1 MGILSGKDLF
11 KSKFITAQI
20 IDASHRVY
28 FVPIKHTIGDYFL
41 ASINSE
47 LYVFKIDGPKQ
58 LTYRHTASRSFQVI
72 IYSTDNYLPLSIET
86 NELKQILEKHG
97 FNKVDRSLL
106 KLFKTLSIKEKNKE
120 KKEKKEKSDEDKDE
134 HGNVIIH
141 DLDKFL
147 ISLEKK
153 KEKGENL
160 QLIQDLINF
169 IDELPTKQ
177 IITPLQKVSD
187 FLDKELLT
195 TDPKFLGSIVDT
207 YNIVKHQHGKITNS
221 PTNSSMPWLKFLA
234 ITMAIGMVI
243 GIAYYAYDQGYFDSI
258 LAPFDGITNSLSGF
272 DSLTIS
278 GPTLTPEERL
288 MQQYPTPEELNL
300 AIAKGEVKYD
310 SLPEQIRKEID
321 LVGLPPSI
329 TNSTP

>member
-1 MGILSGKDLF
+1 MGILSGKDIF

-20 IDASHRVY
+20 IDSGNRVY
-28 FVPIKHTIGDYFL
+28 FIPIKHTIGDYFL

-47 LYVFKIDGPKQ
+47 LYVFKLDGSKYI
-58 LTYRHTASRSFQVI
+58 TYRHTATRSFQVV
-72 IYSTDNYLPLSIET
+72 IYSTDNFKPMSVDT
-86 NELKQILEKHG
+86 NKLKEILDKHN
-97 FNKVDRSLL
+97 FHKVDRSLL
-106 KLFKTLSIKEKNKE
+106 KLFKLLSIKEKNKE
-120 KKEKKEKSDEDKDE
+120 KTDEKTPKDPD
-134 HGNVIIH
+134 GNAIIH
-141 DLDKFL
+141 DLDNFL
-147 ISLEKK
+147 TTLELKK
-153 KEKGENL
+153 NKKNL
-160 QLIQDLINF
+160 ALTQDLINF
-169 IDELPTKQ
+169 IQELPTKQ

-187 FLDKELLT
+187 FLDQELLT
-195 TDPKFLGSIVDT
+195 TDAKFLGSVMDT

-221 PTNSSMPWLKFLA
+221 PINGSQPWFKFLA
-234 ITMAIGMVI
+234 ITMAIGLVI
-243 GIAYYAYDQGYFDSI
+243 AVAYYAYDQGYFDSI
-258 LAPFDGITNSLSGF
+258 LTPFEGIQNSLSGF

-310 SLPEQIRKEID
+310 DLPEQIRKEID